1 VKRILIPKVENARF
15 APSLPES
22 ATAAL
27 AANEILRIDNP
38 IAILLEETLP
48 KAEEWAEDTAA
59 LIEGMSSSVFIDFQ
73 TFDHPPIDSN
83 PDAFE
88 RSCDRFAT
96 LSCLLHARK
105 SKKNG
110 DKKSIIL
117 IATTP
122 DSILGPCPPP
132 EDRQNSEIAITPGI
146 RLDFDDFCNSLGEN
160 LGYSSE
166 ILCEEPGQFAIRGG
180 LVDIYPING
189 REPIRIDFFGNEVE
203 EIRSFDPTSQRTTGE
218 LSDITIACSS
228 APDFHGREGEFF
240 RYLKEA
246 VTWVLR
252 EPEKLVAHYPLCF
265 HEPDRKKGGKA
276 NFSLSWEREGKDHF
290 VGTSEIDAGSGIF
303 ENSKVMDAKVFNLT
317 DLRTLPDHSSI
328 SLERLENEKSLRTNF
343 LFHLLQKQKEKH
355 EILIAAGA
363 DSERKRIVE
372 IIKEESSLE
381 KLNPRF
387 LPIGLREGFLAN
399 PGKASDCFSLLKK
412 TKGKGL
418 VLATARE
425 ILGRERS
432 RRTLRTRKKL
442 VRRKEVDQALDFSE
456 LVEGDYLVHHQH
468 GICRFLQLGKIE
480 EENRKEEAITLEFA
494 DGILLHVPL
503 QESHL
508 LSRYVGLQKAK
519 PKLAKLGGKAWAKT
533 KQAAEMAA
541 LDLAADL
548 LRLQATRETQKGYAF
563 AADDQWQ
570 KEFEDAFPFT
580 ETPDQQKAID
590 QTKVDME
597 KEEPMDR
604 LICGDVG
611 FGKTEVALR
620 AAFKAVMDGKQVA
633 LLAPTTILCQQ
644 HLNVF
649 RERMADYPIE
659 VEMLTRFR
667 TAGEQNKIL
676 RCAREGTID
685 VLIGTHRIL
694 GKDLVLHDLGL
705 LIVDEEQRF
714 GVQHKETIKRLRA
727 NVDVLT
733 LSATPI
739 PRTLYFAM
747 VGARALSAIETP
759 PVNRRPI
766 RTEVMRN
773 SPDVIKRAIDTE
785 IRRGGQVF
793 YLHNRVKTIASV
805 ARKLQARFPNL
816 RIAIGHGQMEENELE
831 KAMTEFVAGDHDL
844 LVCTTIIESGLDI
857 PNCNT
862 IIIEGADKFG
872 LSQLYQLRGRVG
884 RFDRQAYAYLL
895 LNAGLPVS
903 DLARKRLS
911 AIRQTNN
918 FGAGFR
924 IALRDL
930 ELRGAGNLLGSE
942 QSGHVAG
949 IGFELYCRLLKESV
963 SRLKGDDLSLRL
975 SATVRLDFL
984 VSASLNEEEEPILQ
998 NEIELAEAL
1007 LPEEYTSEPR
1017 LRIEGYRK
1025 LSRMQTIG
1033 EVDGYEE
1040 ELRDRFGP
1048 PPDEVK
1054 NLLAE
1059 TKIRCLCEEAGFD
1072 HLEVMGNELYCRFV
1086 RRGKDREKKY
1096 LRIAGRIPKLSAR
1109 KPLLKLKE
1117 IIAFLKIRLHGIK
1130 ND

>member
-1 VKRILIPKVENARF
+1 MKRILVPRIENTRF

-22 ATAAL
+22 ATSAL
-27 AANEILRIDNP
+27 AANEILLLGNP
-38 IAILLEETLP
+38 IAILLEESLP

-59 LIEGMSSSVFIDFQ
+59 LIEEISSSIFIDFQ
-73 TFDHPPIDSN
+73 TFDHPPLDSN

-88 RSCDRFAT
+88 RSCDRAAT
-96 LSCLLHARK
+96 LSSLLGAHKAQ
-105 SKKNG
+105 NG
-110 DKKSIIL
+110 DDKKTLIL
-117 IATTP
+117 IAATP
-122 DSILGPCPPP
+122 DSILSPCPPP
-132 EDRQNSEIAITPGI
+132 EDRKKSEVDICPGT
-146 RLDFDDFCNSLGEN
+146 RLDFDKFCHSLAEN

-166 ILCEEPGQFAIRGG
+166 ILCEEPGQFAVRGG
-180 LVDIYPING
+180 LVDVYPVNG
-189 REPIRIDFFGNEVE
+189 REPIRIDFFGDEVE
-203 EIRSFDPTSQRTTGE
+203 EIRSFDPTTQRTTGQ
-218 LSDITIACSS
+218 LSAITIACSEPIDS
-228 APDFHGREGEFF
+228 HGREGEFF

-246 VTWVLR
+246 VTWVFR
-252 EPEKLVAHYPLCF
+252 EPEKLVARYPLCF
-265 HEPDRKKGGKA
+265 HEAESKKGGKA
-276 NFSLSWEREGKDHF
+276 NFSLSWENKGKNHF
-290 VGTSEIDAGSGIF
+290 VGTSEINAGSGIF
-303 ENSKVMDAKVFNLT
+303 ENSKEMDAKVFNLS
-317 DLRTLPDHSSI
+317 DFRTPPNHSSI
-328 SLERLENEKSLRTNF
+328 SLERLENEKFLRTSF
-343 LFHLLQKQKEKH
+343 LFHLLQKQKQKH
-355 EILIAAGA
+355 EVIIAAGA
-363 DSERKRIVE
+363 DSERKRIIE

-381 KLNPRF
+381 KLKPRF
-387 LPIGLREGFLAN
+387 LPIGLREGFSAN

-412 TKGKGL
+412 NSGKGL

-432 RRTLRTRKKL
+432 RRTLRTKKAF

-456 LVEGDYLVHHQH
+456 LVQDDYLVHHQH
-468 GICRFLQLGKIE
+468 GICLFRQLGKIE
-480 EENRKEEAITLEFA
+480 EENREEEAITLEFA

-533 KQAAEMAA
+533 KQAAELAA

-548 LRLQATRETQKGYAF
+548 LRLQATRETQMGYAF
-563 AADDQWQ
+563 ATDDQWQ

-590 QTKVDME
+590 QTKIDME

-604 LICGDVG
+604 LVCGDVG

-659 VEMLTRFR
+659 IEMLTRFR
-667 TAGEQNKIL
+667 TPGEQNKIL
-676 RCAREGTID
+676 RCARDGTID
-685 VLIGTHRIL
+685 ILIGTHRIL

-714 GVQHKETIKRLRA
+714 GVQHKETIKRLRI

-766 RTEVMRN
+766 RTEVVRN
-773 SPDVIKRAIDTE
+773 TPEVVKRAVETE

-793 YLHNRVKTIASV
+793 YLHNRVKTIGSV
-805 ARKLQARFPNL
+805 ARKLQARFPTI
-816 RIAIGHGQMEENELE
+816 RIAIGHGQMGENELE
-831 KAMTEFVAGDHDL
+831 KVMTEFVAGDHDL

-884 RFDRQAYAYLL
+884 RFNRQAYAYLL

-924 IALRDL
+924 IAIRDL

-984 VSASLNEEEEPILQ
+984 VSGETGDNEEPPLQ
-998 NEIELAEAL
+998 KGIEIAGSF
-1007 LPEEYTSEPR
+1007 LPEDYTAEPR
-1017 LRIEGYRK
+1017 LRIEGYRR
-1025 LSRMQTIG
+1025 LSRIQTLV
-1033 EVDGYEE
+1033 ELDEFEE

-1048 PPDEVK
+1048 IPNEVK

-1072 HLEVMGNELYCRFV
+1072 QLEVKGSELFCRFV
-1086 RRGKDREKKY
+1086 RKAKDKEKKY

-1117 IIAFLKIRLHGIK
+1117 IIRFLKMRLHGNK
-1130 ND
+1130 NE

>member
-1 VKRILIPKVENARF
+1 MIE
-15 APSLPES
+15 
-22 ATAAL
+22 
-27 AANEILRIDNP
+27 EI
-38 IAILLEETLP
+38 
-48 KAEEWAEDTAA
+48 
-59 LIEGMSSSVFIDFQ
+59 SSPVFIDFQ
-73 TFDHPPIDSN
+73 TFDHPPLDSN

-88 RSCDRFAT
+88 RSCDRAAT
-96 LSCLLHARK
+96 LSSLLGAQK
-105 SKKNG
+105 TQDGDDKKNL
-110 DKKSIIL
+110 IL

-122 DSILGPCPPP
+122 DAILGPCPPP
-132 EDRQNSEIAITPGI
+132 EDHKKSEIDIAPKT
-146 RLDFDDFCNSLGEN
+146 RLDFDEFCNSLAQN

-166 ILCEEPGQFAIRGG
+166 ILCEEPGQFAVRGG
-180 LVDIYPING
+180 LVDVYPVNG

-203 EIRSFDPTSQRTTGE
+203 EIRSFDPTTQRTTGQ
-218 LSDITIACSS
+218 LSGVTIACSRPIDS
-228 APDFHGREGEFF
+228 HGREGEFF
-240 RYLKEA
+240 RYLKEG
-246 VTWVLR
+246 VTWILR
-252 EPEKLVAHYPLCF
+252 EPEKLVALYPLCF
-265 HEPDRKKGGKA
+265 HEAERKKDGKA
-276 NFSLSWEREGKDHF
+276 NFSLSWESKGKNHF
-290 VGTSEIDAGSGIF
+290 VGTSEINAGSGIF
-303 ENSKVMDAKVFNLT
+303 ENSEEMDAKVFNLS
-317 DLRTLPDHSSI
+317 DFRTPPDHSSI
-328 SLERLENEKSLRTNF
+328 NLERLENEKFLRTSF

-355 EILIAAGA
+355 EVIIAAGA
-363 DSERKRIVE
+363 DSEKKRIIE
-372 IIKEESSLE
+372 IISEESSLE

-387 LPIGLREGFLAN
+387 LPIGLREGFAAN
-399 PGKASDCFSLLKK
+399 PGTASDCFSLLKK
-412 TKGKGL
+412 SPGKGL

-432 RRTLRTRKKL
+432 RRTLRTKKAF

-456 LVEGDYLVHHQH
+456 LVQDDYLVHHQH
-468 GICRFLQLGKIE
+468 GICLFRQLGKIE
-480 EENRKEEAITLEFA
+480 EENREEEAITLEFA

-533 KQAAEMAA
+533 KQAAELAA

-548 LRLQATRETQKGYAF
+548 LRLQATRETQTGYAF

-590 QTKVDME
+590 QTKIDME

-604 LICGDVG
+604 LVCGDVG

-659 VEMLTRFR
+659 IEMLTRFR
-667 TAGEQNKIL
+667 TPGEQNKIL
-676 RCAREGTID
+676 RCARDGTID
-685 VLIGTHRIL
+685 ILIGTHRIL

-714 GVQHKETIKRLRA
+714 GVQHKETIKRLRV

-766 RTEVMRN
+766 RTEVARN
-773 SPDVIKRAIDTE
+773 SPEVVKRAVETE

-805 ARKLQARFPNL
+805 ARKLQARFPGI

-831 KAMTEFVAGDHDL
+831 KVMTEFVAGDHDL

-884 RFDRQAYAYLL
+884 RFNRQAYAYLL

-911 AIRQTNN
+911 AIRQTNT

-924 IALRDL
+924 IAIRDL

-984 VSASLNEEEEPILQ
+984 VSGETGDEEGPDLQ
-998 NEIELAEAL
+998 NGIEIAGAF
-1007 LPEEYTSEPR
+1007 LPEDYTAEPR
-1017 LRIEGYRK
+1017 LRIEGYRR
-1025 LSRMQTIG
+1025 LSRMQTLV
-1033 EVDGYEE
+1033 ELDEYEE

-1048 PPDEVK
+1048 LPNEVK

-1072 HLEVMGNELYCRFV
+1072 QLEVKGSELFCRFV
-1086 RRGKDREKKY
+1086 RKARDKEKKY

-1117 IIAFLKIRLHGIK
+1117 IIRFLMMRLHGNK